1 MDTSVNLSELVAK
14 AQNGDIESFGRIYD
28 LLLDR
33 IYRFMYFRV
42 NNEEDA
48 EDLTETVFMKIWEGL
63 KGYKD
68 TGVPFEAWVFRI
80 ARNSVTDYYRTRK
93 ANISTDEVSEVED
106 QSDSVEDIVGAN
118 LTKEKVLEAL
128 KRLLDTYKEIITMKF
143 IEELENEEI
152 SQILDKPVDQIR
164 VLQSRAIKALRKVLN
179 ESI

>member
-14 AQNGDIESFGRIYD
+14 AQHGDAEAFGRIYD

-33 IYRFMYFRV
+33 VYRFIYFRV
-42 NNEEDA
+42 NNKEDA
-48 EDLTETVFMKIWEGL
+48 EDLIETVFMKMWEGL

-80 ARNSVTDYYRTRK
+80 ARNSVTDYYRTKK
-93 ANISTDEVSEVED
+93 ANLSTDEVLEVED
-106 QSDSVEDIVGAN
+106 QSDSVEDIVEAN

-128 KRLLDTYKEIITMKF
+128 KKLPDTYKEIITMKF
-143 IEELENEEI
+143 IEELENDEI

-164 VLQSRAIKALRKVLN
+164 VLQSRALKSLRKVLN
-179 ESI
+179 ERV